1 MKVLF
6 ISSGNS
12 FEGISPIV
20 LNQGESLKETG
31 IQVDY
36 FTIQGKGAWGYI
48 KNIPLIRKQLNNNY
62 SLIHAHYSLSAFAA
76 TLAGAKPLIASLMG
90 SDLRLSFGFRLL
102 ISFFSSYFW
111 KATVVKSNEMKEK
124 LRISNLEVIPNGVD
138 TNKFLPI
145 DKTLCQKE
153 LKWESDKIH
162 ILFAANPD
170 RPEKNFKLTKDAF
183 DIISKDQPNMDLH
196 FLKNVPNSQMPKY
209 LNAADVVVLSSLWEG
224 SPNVIKEAMACNRP
238 LVCTKVGDVEW
249 LFGDCVGHFIASN
262 NYNDFGLKLKMAIE
276 YSQINLCTKGRNR
289 LISLN
294 LDSKSTA
301 STLKN
306 LYSIIDNEN
315 FKE

>member
-20 LNQGESLKETG
+20 LNQGESLKKAG

-48 KNIPLIRKQLNNNY
+48 RNIPLIRKQLKNNY
-62 SLIHAHYSLSAFAA
+62 SLVHAHYSLSAFVA

-90 SDLRLSFGFRLL
+90 SDIRLSFGFRLL
-102 ISFFSSYFW
+102 IKFFSSYFW
-111 KATVVKSNEMKEK
+111 KATIVKSNEMKEK
-124 LRISNLEVIPNGVD
+124 LRLTNLEVIPNGVD
-138 TNKFLPI
+138 MNKFLPLDRTI
-145 DKTLCQKE
+145 CQKD
-153 LKWESDKIH
+153 LKWKSGIIH

-170 RPEKNFKLTKDAF
+170 RPEKNFKLTKEAF
-183 DIISKDQPNMDLH
+183 EIILKDQLNMELH
-196 FLKNVPNSQMPKY
+196 VLKNVPINQMPLY
-209 LNAADVVVLSSLWEG
+209 INAANVVVLSSLWEG
-224 SPNVIKEAMACNRP
+224 SPNVIKEAMACNVP
-238 LVCTKVGDVEW
+238 IVSTKVGDVDW
-249 LFGDCVGHFIASN
+249 LFGDCEGHFIASN
-262 NYNDFGLKLKMAIE
+262 DSNDFGLKLKMAIE